1 MSEYEK
7 PSRAEDE
14 YFVREELERR
24 KQWAK
29 ERAAA
34 MAAEEREKLKQLH
47 WMRCPKDGMELQ
59 TTELH
64 GVKIENCGFC
74 HGTWLDAG
82 ELEHLLHPSRP
93 DVLHRVL
100 SVFKR

>member
-1 MSEYEK
+1 MSDYEK

-24 KQWAK
+24 KKWAK
-29 ERAAA
+29 ERAAE
-34 MAAEEREKLKQLH
+34 MAKEEREKLKQLH

-59 TTELH
+59 TTELQ
-64 GVKIENCGFC
+64 GVRIDSCGLC
-74 HGTWLDAG
+74 HGMWLDAG
-82 ELEHLLHPSRP
+82 ELEQLLNPSRP
-93 DVLHRVL
+93 DLVTRVL